1 MIREDWVEVEL
12 GHVCE
17 KVAKVK
23 RKEMPL
29 EQPLIYIDIGG
40 IDNALNKIVDH
51 KEYTWSDAP
60 SRAQQVVRVGDVL
73 FSTVRTYLKNIAQV
87 TNPKYNNEICSSGF
101 TVIRG
106 QEGILHPRY
115 VFYLTLFEGFLQ
127 PLNELQTGTSY
138 PAVRDRDVFAQ
149 RIRLAPFPE
158 QRAIVAK
165 IEQLFSELD
174 NGIANLKAA
183 KDKLEIYRQAVL
195 QEAFAGG
202 LIGDEVEWKT
212 KTLKDL
218 LRVSSGKGL
227 TKAERNDDGEYLVY
241 GGNGVTG
248 RHSEYMFE
256 EKQLIIGR
264 VGANCGNVHITKP
277 RSWITDNAFV
287 VSFDETQILM
297 ECLYYLLLSLRLN
310 QYASSTAQPVISGG
324 RIYPVVFS
332 LPPKKHQKLL
342 VYEIESRLSTCDSIL
357 ASIESQL
364 EKSEILRQSILKKAF
379 EGRLL
384 TKEELDVCRREPDW
398 EPTEKLLERIKKQR
412 NEQV

>member
-1 MIREDWVEVEL
+1 MIREDWIKVPYKDVVNNVSTTNRRIKQRDYLKSGKYPIIDQGQEL
-12 GHVCE
+12 
-17 KVAKVK
+17 
-23 RKEMPL
+23 
-29 EQPLIYIDIGG
+29 IGG
-40 IDNALNKIVDH
+40 YTDDESKLLDCSLPVIVFGDHTKSVKLIKQKFAPGADGTKVLEPKKIVD
-51 KEYTWSDAP
+51 
-60 SRAQQVVRVGDVL
+60 
-73 FSTVRTYLKNIAQV
+73 
-87 TNPKYNNEICSSGF
+87 PKYLAYF
-101 TVIRG
+101 TQVLALKIEDKGYARHY
-106 QEGILHPRY
+106 QFIEKEDLPIA
-115 VFYLTLFEGFLQ
+115 
-127 PLNELQTGTSY
+127 PLS
-138 PAVRDRDVFAQ
+138 
-149 RIRLAPFPE
+149 E
-158 QRAIVAK
+158 QRSIVAK